1 MITRGQDVRTPL
13 AAPTPYG
20 QQLLALVNE
29 LEGSQWWSPEKL
41 REYQL
46 DQLRQLLAHAYET
59 VPFYRARLGDVG
71 YRPGQAITPEFW
83 RRLPVLKRSEVQ
95 DQGDAIKSVTMPPE
109 QGAVSKITTSGSTA
123 MPLTVW
129 RSARQALMLDAIVM
143 RKLIWAGCD
152 FRLKFGGVV
161 TDSSGGAPAPAG
173 GHVPHW
179 GHPAALVYETGPGV
193 TLDYLSTPDEIA
205 DWLVRERPDYLN
217 IVPTLLHDI
226 CFCFQARGLTPS
238 LKGIFAHAEIVGP
251 DLRELARRAFGLEL
265 FTSYGARE
273 TGTIAVQCPEHQH
286 YHVQAEATLVEVLDN
301 DSNPCRPDEA
311 GTVVVTPLHG
321 YASPLL
327 RYEIGDRAV
336 VGRPCSCG
344 RPHPVLA
351 QVVGR
356 TRDRI
361 VLPSGMRRY
370 CYFRN
375 LAFWQFRDLR
385 QFQIVQRTLYD
396 LEVRLVARRRLA
408 PEVEAEIAKRIKA
421 GTSEHFSVS
430 FTYLD
435 SIPLPPSGK
444 FQDLVC
450 EVDPVG
456 SHAVGH
462 EQARAR

>member
-1 MITRGQDVRTPL
+1 M
-13 AAPTPYG
+13 
-20 QQLLALVNE
+20 
-29 LEGSQWWSPEKL
+29 L

-46 DQLRQLLAHAYET
+46 GALSRLLTHAYET

-71 YRPGQAITPEFW
+71 YRPGQPITWEFW

-95 DQGDAIKSVTMPPE
+95 DQGEGLRSTAMPRDH
-109 QGAVSKITTSGSTA
+109 GDVGRITTSGSTA

-129 RSARQALMLDAIVM
+129 RSALQALVLDAVVL
-143 RKLIWAGCD
+143 RKLIWHGCD
-152 FRLKFGGVV
+152 LRLKFGGVV
-161 TDSSGGAPAPAG
+161 ADSSGGAPAPAG
-173 GHVPHW
+173 GHFPNW
-179 GHPAALVYETGPGV
+179 GSPAAHAFETGPAV
-193 TLDYLSTPDEIA
+193 SLDNRATPDQIA

-217 IVPTLLHDI
+217 IVPTLLNDL
-226 CFCFQARGLTPS
+226 CFAFQARGLAPPP

-251 DLRELARRAFGLEL
+251 DLRELARRTFGLEL
-265 FTSYGARE
+265 FASYGARE

-286 YHVQAEATLVEVLDN
+286 YHVQAEATLLEVLD
-301 DSNPCRPDEA
+301 DDHNPCGPGET
-311 GTVVVTPLHG
+311 GTVVLTPLQG

-336 VGRPCSCG
+336 VGPPCPCG

-361 VLPSGMRRY
+361 VLPSGLRRY

-385 QFQIVQRTLYD
+385 QFQIVQRTVYD
-396 LEVRLVARRRLA
+396 LEVRLVARRRLT

-421 GTSEHFSVS
+421 GTSDHFAVAL
-430 FTYLD
+430 TYLD
-435 SIPLPPSGK
+435 EIPLPPSGK
-444 FQDLVC
+444 FQDLIC
-450 EVDPVG
+450 EVDPAG
-456 SHAVGH
+456 SPAAGR
-462 EQARAR
+462 ERARAP